1 MSDLITCPQC
11 GGRGCWWCNNSGK
24 MTFDRYRECRVENRK
39 VDDDRAW
46 VRDRHRYTGE
56 NIG

>member
-1 MSDLITCPQC
+1 
-11 GGRGCWWCNNSGK
+11 
-24 MTFDRYRECRVENRK
+24 MTFDRYRECHVENRK
-39 VDDDRAW
+39 ADDDRAW